1 MVQFEYQRRFYYEKT
16 LFEQFGG
23 TYTRQGD
30 YLLPNLTLSAEEET
44 DYIGVWGQRRLNYLK
59 HHRKV
64 LYYNLLTS
72 GKLHSHIADIKDHA
86 QVIFLRLI
94 EEYAEKEGIMEMKQL
109 KEENQMEWVVRMNNI
124 HSRVTEIVNKDLI
137 YNYPTAAAK
146 RLTSVCRR

>member
-1 MVQFEYQRRFYYEKT
+1 MNNT
-16 LFEQFGG
+16 LFEQFSGK
-23 TYTRQGD
+23 YTRQSD
-30 YLLPNLTLSAEEET
+30 YLLPNLILPEEEENG
-44 DYIGVWGQRRLNYLK
+44 YIGVWGQHRLNYLK

-72 GKLHSHIADIKDHA
+72 GKLHSHLADIEDHA
-86 QVIFLRLI
+86 QVLFLRLV
-94 EEYAEKEGIMEMKQL
+94 EEYTEKEGIMEMKQL

-137 YNYPTAAAK
+137 YNYPTAAAE